1 MRRDFE
7 YNQTVP
13 IELAKRIATF
23 KTTKAIFLGGIIGV
37 ACAGYWP
44 VALLLIPVSF
54 VVNKVVKKV
63 LEL

>member
-1 MRRDFE
+1 MRKDFE
-7 YNQTVP
+7 YNQTVS
-13 IELAKRIATF
+13 IEFAKKIATF

-37 ACAGYWP
+37 TCAGYWP

-63 LEL
+63 LGL

>member
-1 MRRDFE
+1 MRKDFE

-37 ACAGYWP
+37 TCAGYWP

-54 VVNKVVKKV
+54 IVNKIVKKV
-63 LEL
+63 LGL

>member
-1 MRRDFE
+1 MRRD
-7 YNQTVP
+7 YKIVP
-13 IELAKRIATF
+13 MIPVELAQKKATLR
-23 KTTKAIFLGGIIGV
+23 TSKAIFLGGIIGIV
-37 ACAGYWP
+37 LTGYWP